1 MTEASKK
8 IAFIGTGKMGL
19 PMSVL
24 VAKAGYAVTAF
35 DQSAARLA
43 AAREQG
49 ISVATSPADAV
60 GGRAVVI
67 TSLPDDAALRA
78 VMLGPAGLIAAM
90 APRSILIET
99 STVSAEASGE
109 VRGPGARDRPSTR
122 AGLGKRE
129 HRSHRRTDL
138 FRLGPQGNIRKR

>member
-1 MTEASKK
+1 MTEASKNV
-8 IAFIGTGKMGL
+8 AFIGTGKMGL

-49 ISVATSPADAV
+49 VSVATSPTDAV
-60 GGRAVVI
+60 SDRAVVI

-78 VMLGPAGLIAAM
+78 VMLGPTGLIAAM
-90 APRSILIET
+90 APESTLIET
-99 STVSAEASGE
+99 STVSVAASG
-109 VRGPGARDRPSTR
+109 
-122 AGLGKRE
+122 
-129 HRSHRRTDL
+129 
-138 FRLGPQGNIRKR
+138 

>member
-78 VMLGPAGLIAAM
+78 VMLGPA
-90 APRSILIET
+90 
-99 STVSAEASGE
+99 
-109 VRGPGARDRPSTR
+109 ARDRPSTR